1 MSKKPILKIES
12 KTIILDNLIKSKKLE
27 TETILI
33 DVKNCEKS
41 VTCFTRYVHSKS
53 IKMLTVHCAGLIGNI
68 EEQKYL
74 MVDDYLLDKA
84 LDKIKE

>member
-1 MSKKPILKIES
+1 M
-12 KTIILDNLIKSKKLE
+12 
-27 TETILI
+27 
-33 DVKNCEKS
+33 KNCEKS

-53 IKMLTVHCAGLIGNI
+53 IKMLTVHYAGLIGNI

-74 MVDDYLLDKA
+74 MVDDYLLHKA